1 MDQQPKVQRKEGRKR
16 SVEEAKET
24 LIGRGF
30 FFLTKGQIQGKQH
43 FLFWLQTLR
52 HEGQRM
58 AGQHSQLSGREPL
71 HRAHFGSVMSSQVQP
86 PGLRLF
92 DPQMGQKPL
101 VGRWGR
107 RCVAAVGFGGGW
119 RGGGR
124 GNAAVGR
131 RAQEQ
136 NKTTYGTE

>member
-1 MDQQPKVQRKEGRKR
+1 
-16 SVEEAKET
+16 
-24 LIGRGF
+24 
-30 FFLTKGQIQGKQH
+30 
-43 FLFWLQTLR
+43 
-52 HEGQRM
+52 M